1 MKNHPLKTLRF
12 RLEAALLAVLLFV
25 VRLLPLTAASWIGG
39 KVLQIVG
46 PFLPAHRTAR
56 RNLERAFPEKDSAE
70 IKRIL
75 NGMWNNLGRT
85 AAEYPHHD
93 TIKAEASKR
102 LEVHG
107 GERLENIAA
116 NPRPAVFFSAHLA
129 NWEVLPIASALRGL
143 PVNPVFRSPNNPYLK
158 ELFEAR
164 KPHPEVQL
172 VAKGPRAARELIKIL
187 KQNRSVALLI
197 DQKLREGIPVK
208 FFGRDAMTPSAF
220 AEFAQM
226 LDCDIYPTRVERLPG
241 ARFRATIY
249 PPLEKPA
256 TTDRKEAV
264 RSLTQTATSMI
275 EDWIRERPSEWFW
288 VHRRWPD

>member
-275 EDWIRERPSEWFW
+275 ENWIRERPSEWFW

>member
-1 MKNHPLKTLRF
+1 MTNHPLKTLRF
-12 RLEAALLAVLLFV
+12 RLEAVLLAVLLFV

-93 TIKAEASKR
+93 TIKAEALER

-158 ELFEAR
+158 DLFEAR

-249 PPLEKPA
+249 PPLEKPD

-275 EDWIRERPSEWFW
+275 EDWVRERPSEWFW

>member
-1 MKNHPLKTLRF
+1 MKNHPLKTFRF
-12 RLEAALLAVLLFV
+12 RLEAALVAVLLFV
-25 VRLLPLTAASWIGG
+25 VRLLPLTTASWIGG

-46 PFLPAHRTAR
+46 PCLPAHRTAR

-70 IKRIL
+70 IGRIL
-75 NGMWNNLGRT
+75 SGMWNNLGRT

-93 TIKAEASKR
+93 TIKAEASSR

-107 GERLENIAA
+107 GERLEKLAA

-129 NWEVLPIASALRGL
+129 NWEVLPIASALRDL
-143 PVNPVFRSPNNPYLK
+143 PVNPVFRSPNNPYLT

-164 KPHPEVQL
+164 RPHPDVQL
-172 VAKGPRAARELIKIL
+172 VAKGPRAVRELIKIL

-197 DQKLREGIPVK
+197 DQKLREGIPAE

-220 AEFAQM
+220 AELAQM

-249 PPLEKPA
+249 PPLTKPD

-264 RSLTQTATSMI
+264 RILTQTATTMI
-275 EDWIRERPSEWFW
+275 EEWVRERPSEWFW

>member
-1 MKNHPLKTLRF
+1 MTNHPLKTLRF
-12 RLEAALLAVLLFV
+12 RAEATLVGGLLFV
-25 VRLLPLTAASWIGG
+25 IRQLPLTVSSWIGG

-56 RNLERAFPEKDSAE
+56 TNLERAFPEKDPGE
-70 IKRIL
+70 IAGIL
-75 NGMWNNLGRT
+75 RGMWDNLGRT

-93 TIKAEASKR
+93 TIKAEAGTR

-107 GERLENIAA
+107 GELLEDIAA
-116 NPRPAVFFSAHLA
+116 NPRPAVFFSAHMA

-143 PVNPVFRSPNNPYLK
+143 PVNPVFRRPNNPYMSD
-158 ELFEAR
+158 LFEAR
-164 KPHPEVQL
+164 RPHPDVQL
-172 VAKGPRAARELIKIL
+172 VAKGPRAARELLKIL

-197 DQKLREGIPVK
+197 DQKLREGIPAT
-208 FFGRDAMTPSAF
+208 FFGRKAMTPSAF

-249 PPLEKPA
+249 PPLAKPDTA
-256 TTDRKEAV
+256 DRKEAV
-264 RSLTQTATSMI
+264 RLLTQTATSMI

>member
-1 MKNHPLKTLRF
+1 MKNHLLKTLRF
-12 RLEAALLAVLLFV
+12 RLEAALVAVLLLV
-25 VRLLPLTAASWIGG
+25 VRLLPLTIASWIGG
-39 KVLQIVG
+39 KVLQIAG

-56 RNLERAFPEKDSAE
+56 RNLERAFPEKDGAE

-75 NGMWNNLGRT
+75 SGMWNNLGRT

-93 TIKAEASKR
+93 TIKAESSKR
-102 LEVHG
+102 LEVRG
-107 GERLENIAA
+107 GERLEDIAN

-197 DQKLREGIPVK
+197 DQKLREGIPAK

-226 LDCDIYPTRVERLPG
+226 LDCDIYPTRVERLPD

-249 PPLEKPA
+249 PPLEKPDTA
-256 TTDRKEAV
+256 DRKEAV
-264 RSLTQTATSMI
+264 RILTQTATSMI
-275 EDWIRERPSEWFW
+275 EDWVRERPSEWFW